1 MKRCRKL
8 KGLLI
13 DIDDTIVQYMAP
25 EGRTKKGTS
34 NTGSL
39 MQVLQAAGEELGGL
53 SAREAARRITRIQT
67 ELRWWHWS
75 DFIVELGLNPKRFW
89 EFAYRRERRYIKASG
104 PEILP
109 ALQRLQRAGLLLYV
123 TSNNPSSGILHKL
136 RLAGVAQ
143 VTGTTLFSQLLG
155 GTELHAM
162 KWEPIYWKKVLAHTA
177 LDGDEVAVVG
187 DNLHDDYEV
196 PLAAGISRSFI
207 IDRSRDR
214 SDENVGGL
222 TFVRSFDEV
231 VRAVLAPTKAARTA
245 RTITRS

>member
-1 MKRCRKL
+1 MKRSRKL

-13 DIDDTIVQYMAP
+13 DIDDTIVQYKAP

-34 NTGSL
+34 NTSSL

-53 SAREAARRITRIQT
+53 SAREAARRISRIQT

-89 EFAYRRERRYIKASG
+89 EFAYRRERRYIKAAG

-109 ALQRLQRAGLLLYV
+109 ALQRLQRAGLLLYI

-136 RLAGVAQ
+136 RLAGIAH

-177 LDGDEVAVVG
+177 LDADEVAVIG
-187 DNLHDDYEV
+187 DNLHDDYAIPHAV
-196 PLAAGISRSFI
+196 GIARSFI
-207 IDRSRDR
+207 IDRTRDR
-214 SDENVGGL
+214 GAENTTSL
-222 TFVRSFDEV
+222 TYARNFAEIAN
-231 VRAVLAPTKAARTA
+231 AVLSSR
-245 RTITRS
+245 RTIHA